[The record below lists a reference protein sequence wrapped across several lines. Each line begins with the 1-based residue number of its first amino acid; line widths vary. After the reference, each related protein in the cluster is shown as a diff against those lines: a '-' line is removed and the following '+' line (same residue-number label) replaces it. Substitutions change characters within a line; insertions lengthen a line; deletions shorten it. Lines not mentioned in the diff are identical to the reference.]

1 MLKVFSMLNNK
12 KIILHLYSAGC
23 DDLIQEYASMCDQIQ
38 FHGYVSQVELQQVYA
53 SCDFLIGVGNS
64 MNDFLP
70 SKTYEYLAQM
80 RPVVFFNS
88 KGYENKVLENYPHSL
103 QLFDDVDVSESVR
116 KLGDFI
122 SREEGMTIS
131 KVELSSLYEKNTPD
145 YVREVLI
152 NGLQGN

>member
-1 MLKVFSMLNNK
+1 
-12 KIILHLYSAGC
+12 
-23 DDLIQEYASMCDQIQ
+23 MCDQIQ

-64 MNDFLP
+64 MSDFLP

-103 QLFDDVDVSESVR
+103 QLFDDVDVNESVS

-122 SREEGMTIS
+122 SREVGMTIS